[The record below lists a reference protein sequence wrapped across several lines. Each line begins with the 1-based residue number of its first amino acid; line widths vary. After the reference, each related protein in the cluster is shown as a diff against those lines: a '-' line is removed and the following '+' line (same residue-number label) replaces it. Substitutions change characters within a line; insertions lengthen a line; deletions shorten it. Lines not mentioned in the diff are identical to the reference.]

1 MKDNQLLALEKEL
14 ESLFPEFV
22 QADERSLFEIG
33 IKFGRQLEKLG
44 IEKYE
49 CEYWKQQNIDRLLDD
64 EIASKVAKVEMLVKQ
79 LVILS
84 VKELITENGSWTIAK
99 EKYFS
104 STPEKF
110 SDETV
115 NKYQVQVKNV
125 DMESYGG
132 EYKVTFEVV
141 GDLGKKF
148 KNYNVFNEVHTFI
161 SNDSGGEEQSIYDV
175 ERVDKYIDDFTVYV
189 QNSNNWNIEQ
199 YDAFI
204 DDISK
209 PFIFLLLQ
217 R

>member
-14 ESLFPEFV
+14 ESLFPKFG

-33 IKFGRQLEKLG
+33 IKFGRQLEKIG
-44 IEKYE
+44 IENYE
-49 CEYWKQQNIDRLLDD
+49 CNYWKQKNIDRLLEV

-79 LVILS
+79 LVRLS
-84 VKELITENGSWTIAK
+84 VKEFITENGSWTIEK

-104 STPEKF
+104 STPEQF

-115 NKYQVQVKNV
+115 KKYQVQVKNV
-125 DMESYGG
+125 DMENYGG
-132 EYKVTFEVV
+132 DYKVTFEVV

-148 KNYNVFNEVHTFI
+148 KNFNVFNEVHTFI
-161 SNDSGGEEQSIYDV
+161 RNDSGGEEQSIYDV
-175 ERVDKYIDDFTVYV
+175 DGVDRYIDDLTVYV

-199 YDAFI
+199 YDVFI

-209 PFIFLLLQ
+209 SFIFLLLQ

>member
-1 MKDNQLLALEKEL
+1 MKDNQLIKLEKEL
-14 ESLFPEFV
+14 ENIFSDFGR
-22 QADERSLFEIG
+22 ADERSLFEIG
-33 IKFGRQLEKLG
+33 IKFGRQLEKIG
-44 IEKYE
+44 IENYE
-49 CEYWKQQNIDRLLDD
+49 CNYWKQKNIDRLLEV

-79 LVILS
+79 LVRLS
-84 VKELITENGSWTIAK
+84 VKEFITENGSWTIEK

-104 STPEKF
+104 STPEQF

-115 NKYQVQVKNV
+115 KKYQVQVKNV
-125 DMESYGG
+125 DMENYGG
-132 EYKVTFEVV
+132 DYKVTFEVV

-148 KNYNVFNEVHTFI
+148 KNFNVFNEVHTFI
-161 SNDSGGEEQSIYDV
+161 RNDSGGEEQSIYDV
-175 ERVDKYIDDFTVYV
+175 DGVDRYIDDLTVYV

-199 YDAFI
+199 YDVFI